1 MDLTRLRLGEM
12 LTAACALGLLGVMF
26 LDWFDGRD
34 AWQLSTGRVLLVA
47 LIACALLVVVLT
59 VTARPVA
66 MPVAATVITVGVA
79 GLVLL
84 YVLYRV
90 VVNEPGPN
98 DVVGVETG
106 AYLGLALTAGVAAG
120 TWIAMADE
128 RTDAPA
134 SRRQAER
141 VLAVRGAARPAP
153 PERDPA
159 RPPRPARPDA

>member
-1 MDLTRLRLGEM
+1 MDPTRLRLGEL
-12 LTAACALGLLGVMF
+12 LTGACALGLLGVMF
-26 LDWFDGRD
+26 LDWFGGRD

-47 LIACALLVVVLT
+47 LVALGLLVVALT
-59 VTARPVA
+59 LTARPVA
-66 MPVAATVITVGVA
+66 MPVAATVITIGVA
-79 GLVLL
+79 AIVVL

-98 DVVGVETG
+98 AVVDVETG
-106 AYLGLALTAGVAAG
+106 AYAGLALTLGVGAGA
-120 TWIAMADE
+120 WIALGDE
-128 RTDAPA
+128 RTGAAA

-159 RPPRPARPDA
+159 RPPRAEPRDA